1 MARFKKGQRGN
12 PDGKK
17 RGTANRTTEQ
27 MQGLIQSFVED
38 NWQKVQKDFN
48 AMKPAERLSFLNSL
62 LKLVLPPPIVPEQLS
77 EHQLQQLLEFVQK
90 RYDEQN

>member
-1 MARFKKGQRGN
+1 MARQKGSPKFGGRR
-12 PDGKK
+12 K
-17 RGTANRTTEQ
+17 GTPNKTPEQ
-27 MQGLIQSFVED
+27 IRKFVTSFVED
-38 NWQKVQKDFN
+38 NWQKVQKDFD
-48 AMKPAERLSFLNSL
+48 AMKPAERLAFLNSL